1 MATKWKVD
9 RREYNQW
16 VRFLKK
22 RGYSGPFAGL
32 TINHEC
38 VKLLEKEL
46 KRGTM
51 PGTRPRDPRTIASNL
66 TRYGRGRKPKR
77 REETEMTS
85 LPEKYL
91 IDHYQKLHK
100 VLEQFY
106 DRLRTPELSELCLF
120 TLKDRVTISRSYVSE
135 MYVPAI
141 TYEKGAVKLD
151 VEDSFLWEYLK
162 KHLVTEFPE
171 FSENLGDWKK
181 GIATI
186 VEECRDI
193 TNLIA
198 DQLAEMRL
206 DSAEPY
212 LSCDSKDYGPG
223 VYYDRLTELIYKCLM
238 ADHIPEFPLRV
249 SDSHGLSILV
259 MDYSTGKQG
268 IARGDTSLL
277 NQVEEYCLG
286 IVSDDTIKEK
296 VEQVL
301 GLAKQAEVML
311 EPIKQNLRLVLERGI
326 FKGTCSVCA
335 DLVGQSLE
343 QM

>member
-1 MATKWKVD
+1 MPFEHVIKLPSDLQSWIMQSRPELGSEKHARQKV
-9 RREYNQW
+9 E
-16 VRFLKK
+16 V
-22 RGYSGPFAGL
+22 
-32 TINHEC
+32 
-38 VKLLEKEL
+38 
-46 KRGTM
+46 
-51 PGTRPRDPRTIASNL
+51 
-66 TRYGRGRKPKR
+66 
-77 REETEMTS
+77 TEMTS

-135 MYVPAI
+135 MFIPAI
-141 TYEKGAVKLD
+141 TYDKGAIKLD
-151 VEDSFLWEYLK
+151 VEALDPFLWGCLNE
-162 KHLVTEFPE
+162 HLTAEFPE

-186 VEECRDI
+186 VEECHDI
-193 TNLIA
+193 TKLIV
-198 DQLAEMRL
+198 DQLAEMRW

-223 VYYDRLTELIYKCLM
+223 VYCDRLTELMYKCLM
-238 ADHIPEFPLRV
+238 AHHIPGFPLRV
-249 SDSHGLSILV
+249 SDSHDLSILV
-259 MDYSTGKQG
+259 MDYSTGRQG

-277 NQVEEYCLG
+277 NQVEKYCLG
-286 IVSDDTIKEK
+286 IVSDGTIKEK

-301 GLAKQAEVML
+301 GLAKQAEVIL
-311 EPIKQNLRLVLERGI
+311 EPIKQNLRLVLERGT

-335 DLVGQSLE
+335 DLVSQGN
-343 QM
+343 

>member
-1 MATKWKVD
+1 
-9 RREYNQW
+9 
-16 VRFLKK
+16 
-22 RGYSGPFAGL
+22 
-32 TINHEC
+32 
-38 VKLLEKEL
+38 
-46 KRGTM
+46 
-51 PGTRPRDPRTIASNL
+51 
-66 TRYGRGRKPKR
+66 
-77 REETEMTS
+77 MTS

-186 VEECRDI
+186 VEDCRDL

-326 FKGTCSVCA
+326 FKETCSVCA